1 VRAPVESMPDR
12 YAVIGHPV
20 SHSKS
25 PLIHNAFAEQTG
37 QDMVYG
43 IVEAPLDGFRLAV
56 EAFRGAGGKGMNVTA
71 PFKLEAF
78 ELATHPSER
87 ARLAGAS
94 NALKFDGER
103 ILAENFDGV
112 GMVKDITR
120 NLGFPVRGHRVL
132 VLGAGGAARGVVQ
145 PLLAEAPALLA
156 VANRT
161 SGKAA
166 TLRRLFAGVGKIE
179 AGGLDDFA
187 ETAFDIVVNATSAS
201 LQGEAPAVPATA
213 FRKGGLAYEMVYGKG
228 LTPFLALAQASGA
241 GRLADGVGMLV
252 EQAAEGFE
260 WWRGVRPDTRGVI
273 ERLAVPFTTES

>member
-1 VRAPVESMPDR
+1 MPDR

-25 PLIHNAFAEQTG
+25 PLIQNAFAEQTG

-43 IVEAPLDGFRLAV
+43 IVEAPLDGFHSAV
-56 EAFRGAGGKGMNVTA
+56 AAFRAAGGKGMNVTA
-71 PFKLEAF
+71 PFKLQAF
-78 ELATHPSER
+78 ELATNPSDR
-87 ARLAGAS
+87 ARPAGAS
-94 NALKFDGER
+94 NALKVDGDR
-103 ILAENFDGV
+103 MFAEHFDGV
-112 GMVKDITR
+112 GMVRDITR

-145 PLLAEAPALLA
+145 PLLAETPALLA

-161 SGKAA
+161 SGKAEA
-166 TLRRLFAGVGKIE
+166 LRQLFAGVGTLE
-179 AGGLDDFA
+179 AGGLDDFVD
-187 ETAFDIVVNATSAS
+187 TAFDIVINATSAS
-201 LQGEAPAVPATA
+201 LQGETPAVPASA

>member
-1 VRAPVESMPDR
+1 MSDR

-25 PLIHNAFAEQTG
+25 PLIQNAFAEQTG

-43 IVEAPLDGFRLAV
+43 IVEASLDGFRAAV
-56 EAFRGAGGKGMNVTA
+56 EAFRAAGGKGMNVTA

-78 ELATHPSER
+78 DLATHPSER

-94 NALKFDGER
+94 NALKFDGAR
-103 ILAENFDGV
+103 VFAENFDGV
-112 GMVKDITR
+112 GMVRDITR

-145 PLLAEAPALLA
+145 PLLAEQPALLA
-156 VANRT
+156 IANRT
-161 SGKAA
+161 SAKAMV
-166 TLRRLFAGVGKIE
+166 LRQVFAHLGDVA
-179 AGGLDDFA
+179 AGGLGDFA
-187 ETAFDIVVNATSAS
+187 DTAFDIVINATSAS
-201 LQGEAPAVPATA
+201 LQGEAPALPPSS
-213 FRKGGLAYEMVYGKG
+213 FRRGALAYEMVYGKG

-252 EQAAEGFE
+252 EQAAEGFA
-260 WWRGVRPDTRGVI
+260 WWRGVRPDTRGMI
-273 ERLAVPFTTES
+273 ERLTVPLERAA

>member
-1 VRAPVESMPDR
+1 VRAPVENMPDR

-25 PLIHNAFAEQTG
+25 PLIQNAFAEQTG
-37 QDMVYG
+37 EDMVYG
-43 IVEAPLDGFRLAV
+43 IVEAPLDGFRSAV
-56 EAFRGAGGKGMNVTA
+56 EAFREAGGKGMNVTA

-78 ELATHPSER
+78 ELATNPSER
-87 ARLAGAS
+87 ARLAGAC
-94 NALKFDGER
+94 NALKFDGGR
-103 ILAENFDGV
+103 IFAENFDGV

-166 TLRRLFAGVGKIE
+166 TLRRLFADIGNIE

-187 ETAFDIVVNATSAS
+187 DTAFDIVVNATSAS
-201 LQGEAPAVPATA
+201 LQGEAPAVPATV

-241 GRLADGVGMLV
+241 GRLA
-252 EQAAEGFE
+252 
-260 WWRGVRPDTRGVI
+260 
-273 ERLAVPFTTES
+273 

>member
-1 VRAPVESMPDR
+1 MPDR

-25 PLIHNAFAEQTG
+25 PLIQNAVAEQTG

-43 IVEAPLDGFRLAV
+43 IVEAPLDGFRSAV
-56 EAFRGAGGKGMNVTA
+56 EAFRAAGGRGMNVTA
-71 PFKLEAF
+71 PFKLQAF
-78 ELATHPSER
+78 ELATDPSDR

-103 ILAENFDGV
+103 IFAENFDGV
-112 GMVKDITR
+112 GMVRDITR

-145 PLLAEAPALLA
+145 PVLAEKPALLA
-156 VANRT
+156 IANRT
-161 SGKAA
+161 SGKAQR
-166 TLRRLFAGVGKIE
+166 LRELFAGVGKLE

-187 ETAFDIVVNATSAS
+187 DTAFDIVINATSAS
-201 LQGEAPAVPATA
+201 LQGEAPGVPASA

-228 LTPFLALAQASGA
+228 LTPFLALAQASGV

-260 WWRGVRPDTRGVI
+260 WWRGVRPDTRGMI
-273 ERLAVPFTTES
+273 DRLAVPFTGTA

>member
-1 VRAPVESMPDR
+1 MRAPVENMPDR

-25 PLIHNAFAEQTG
+25 PLIQNAFAEQTG

-43 IVEAPLDGFRLAV
+43 IVEAPLDGFRSAV
-56 EAFRGAGGKGMNVTA
+56 EAFRKAGGKGMNVTA

-78 ELATHPSER
+78 ELATNPSER
-87 ARLAGAS
+87 ARLAGAC
-94 NALKFDGER
+94 NALKFDGGR
-103 ILAENFDGV
+103 IFAENFDGV

-166 TLRRLFAGVGKIE
+166 TLRRLFADIGNIE

-187 ETAFDIVVNATSAS
+187 DTAFDIVVNATSAS
-201 LQGEAPAVPATA
+201 LRGEMPPLPDNVFQGAE
-213 FRKGGLAYEMVYGKG
+213 LAYELAYAKG
-228 LTPFLALAQASGA
+228 LTSFLQAARAEGVA
-241 GRLADGVGMLV
+241 GLADGVGMLV
-252 EQAAEGFE
+252 EQAAEAFA
-260 WWRGVRPDTRGVI
+260 WWRGVRPSTAQI
-273 ERLAVPFTTES
+273 IAELTVPLS